1 MKGTHDLALKVRDN
15 LHEFGVDIIKLHKK
29 RGDEDEEDAEAE

>member
-29 RGDEDEEDAEAE
+29 RGDAFEENPDAE